1 VIVVRGGHTER
12 LTLEP
17 LDERHA
23 PGLVAALD
31 HTDVGRFIGG
41 PDVTTVDAVV
51 ERIGRVRHGPADGR
65 DEQWCNWV
73 AMIDDV
79 VVGRVEATVHHGIAE
94 VAYLFDPRRG
104 GRGLATE
111 AVAWMIGQLSEA
123 GVEDFWAAVVPE
135 NTLSIRL
142 LERLGFV
149 PDDPGAIPLVSFDPG
164 DLTFRK
170 R

>member
-1 VIVVRGGHTER
+1 MITVRGGRTER
-12 LTLEP
+12 LVLEP
-17 LDERHA
+17 LAEQHA
-23 PGLVAALD
+23 PSLFAALD
-31 HTDVGRFIGG
+31 HPAVGRFIGG
-41 PDVTTVDAVV
+41 PDVTTVDALID
-51 ERIGRVRHGPADGR
+51 RIGRVRRGPADGR

-73 AMIDDV
+73 ALADDV
-79 VVGRVEATVHHGIAE
+79 VVGRVEATAHHGIAE

-135 NTLSIRL
+135 NTPSIRL

-149 PDDPGAIPLVSFDPG
+149 SDDPGDIPLASFDPG